1 MASSRKEPAAK
12 RPPARTPEDRE
23 RQLVSL
29 AVDLAEKQLRDGTAS
44 TAVITHYLKASSP
57 REGLERKKLTKEN
70 QLLEAKYNEIEQGR
84 EIKKLYAGAIKA
96 MRAYQGEEQE
106 DDDEDQVV

>member
-57 REGLERKKLTKEN
+57 REGLERRKLSGEN
-70 QLLEAKYNEIEQGR
+70 RLLDAKINEIQQGR
-84 EIKKLYAGAIKA
+84 EIKQLYAGAIKA
-96 MRAYQGEEQE
+96 MRAYQGGEEEE
-106 DDDEDQVV
+106 DDEE